1 LVVTNRGRKTEFHA
15 TAAVVAARN
24 YPNPIRTGSYALL
37 WLGHGS
43 GTSTLDTGQSDAV
56 LIARLQLHDLRDA
69 RMGEA
74 HVIEC
79 RLSQEARWSGFRW
92 MLQQDEARPEFD
104 LDVTI
109 VASGLSESFRR
120 SYTLRPAAW
129 IGPLELIERV
139 PAGVA

>member
-1 LVVTNRGRKTEFHA
+1 
-15 TAAVVAARN
+15 
-24 YPNPIRTGSYALL
+24 
-37 WLGHGS
+37 
-43 GTSTLDTGQSDAV
+43 
-56 LIARLQLHDLRDA
+56 
-69 RMGEA
+69 MGEA